1 MLFAHDTEVALVAA
15 AALVNTA
22 HGTDELATQ
31 QDLDRFLDFWQFT
44 GARTHD
50 VSELRAVQE
59 LRPVLERLFHVDRDE
74 AVSIVNRLL
83 RDANALPYLVRHDSW
98 DYHLHATSP
107 DAPLADRMAVEAA
120 MAVVDV
126 IRMDELDRMRAC
138 AADDCADVLV
148 DVSRNR
154 SRRFCGTTCAN
165 RTNVAAFR
173 ARRRGRAEH

>member
-1 MLFAHDTEVALVAA
+1 VLFAHDTEVALAAA

-31 QDLDRFLDFWQFT
+31 QDLDRFLDFWGFT
-44 GARTHD
+44 GSRTHD
-50 VSELRAVQE
+50 AGELRAVQD
-59 LRPVLERLFHVDRDE
+59 LRPVLERLFQVDRDE
-74 AVSIVNRLL
+74 AVLIVNRLL
-83 RDANALPYLVRHDSW
+83 RDAKALPYLVRHDTW

-126 IRMDELDRMRAC
+126 IRMDELDRMRVC

-173 ARRRGRAEH
+173 ARRRGRALH